1 MSSSLYIEPI
11 APESVLRESADKED
25 LSLVD
30 GFASE
35 HRRREVL
42 AWRAIVRRELGE
54 GVKISHDENGAPQV
68 DTPYTYI
75 SVSHSKDM
83 VAVMLSDRPCA
94 VDIESTAR
102 DFRKVAKHYLTEEE
116 MALAEQYDIFA
127 EMWCAKEALYKYYKK
142 GSLDLVKHISIGDYD
157 SDRGVLR
164 CSILGSEPIEV
175 KVKREGILA
184 IAVID

>member
-1 MSSSLYIEPI
+1 MSSSLHIEPI

-25 LSLVD
+25 LSLVE

-42 AWRAIVRRELGE
+42 AWRAIVKRELGR

-68 DTPYTYI
+68 DTPETYI
-75 SVSHSKDM
+75 SVSHSKEL

-127 EMWCAKEALYKYYKK
+127 EMWSAKESLYKYYRK
-142 GSLDLVKHISIGDYD
+142 GGLNYLCDVKITGYDGAGCLQAALPDVEHID
-157 SDRGVLR
+157 
-164 CSILGSEPIEV
+164 IEV
-175 KVKREGILA
+175 ERRDGYIVATIE
-184 IAVID
+184 